1 MGQRLNAFVKEML
14 RIPSGLFHCNLLY
27 IHSLNSQDPW
37 FPRPLG
43 RPEAGLG
50 ILEMELIWR
59 AASDIASTSNTH
71 VSWNSSGIHLHI
83 IWS

>member
-14 RIPSGLFHCNLLY
+14 GIPSGLFHCNLLY

-59 AASDIASTSNTH
+59 AASDIASTSNTY
-71 VSWNSSGIHLHI
+71 VS
-83 IWS
+83 